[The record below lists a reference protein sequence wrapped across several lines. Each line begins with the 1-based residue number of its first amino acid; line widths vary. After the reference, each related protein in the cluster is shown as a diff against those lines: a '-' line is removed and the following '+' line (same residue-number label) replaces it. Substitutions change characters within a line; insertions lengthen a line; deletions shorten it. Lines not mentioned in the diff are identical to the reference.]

1 MQSKSMTSWLQSIA
15 PLKANGS
22 WWPGVFREARTRILL
37 LYLMSMLLLTAAATP
52 IFQSLLFA
60 SINQRVLEDL
70 SEEQEEF
77 LESYET
83 WKRQS
88 AQNLVDLKTFVD
100 NFVGETL
107 PEDDN
112 FYIIFID
119 REYYRST
126 PEGLLEQ
133 KSLLEQVGPQSKL
146 FERWRNITEFTTGQR
161 PSGDSRVGDIIYN
174 VNPLELNGDVRGAF
188 VIAHASAG
196 ERNEA
201 LVGVFIFARVAAGV
215 VFLAF
220 ILAWLGTGQL
230 LSPVRALATT
240 ARAISESDLTQRISV
255 QGTGELAELAET
267 FNAMMNRIQN
277 AFDSQRN
284 FINDAGHELR
294 TPITIVQGHL
304 ELMEDDPEEQQ
315 ETLEIVLDEL
325 DRMSRLVNDMVLL
338 AKSERLDFL
347 QLETIEISSLTEEL
361 FTKAQALAKRKW
373 QLQIEG
379 QGNMIGD
386 RQRLTGAILNLLNNA
401 AQHTQ
406 EGDEI
411 ELGAIYSSK
420 TVRFWV
426 RDTGDGISPADQ
438 ARIFERFARAANRF
452 RASDGSGLGLA
463 IVRAITEAHGGRIE
477 LMSQVGVGSTFTL
490 ILPIEPPQEKRSQ

>member
-1 MQSKSMTSWLQSIA
+1 MI
-15 PLKANGS
+15 
-22 WWPGVFREARTRILL
+22 
-37 LYLMSMLLLTAAATP
+37 LLTAAATP
-52 IFQSLLFA
+52 IFQSLLFG
-60 SINQRVLEDL
+60 SVDRRVREDL
-70 SEEQEEF
+70 ADEQEKF
-77 LESYET
+77 LETYEAWEEESVQT
-83 WKRQS
+83 IGG
-88 AQNLVDLKTFVD
+88 LKTLVD
-100 NFVGETL
+100 NFLAETL

-119 REYYRST
+119 QDFYRSS

-133 KSLLEQVGPQSKL
+133 QNLVDQIGPGSRL
-146 FERWRNITEFTTGQR
+146 FERWGSITEFITGHQASND
-161 PSGDSRVGDIIYN
+161 PEVGTIIYN
-174 VNPLELNGDVRGAF
+174 ANPLVLNGESRGAF
-188 VIAHASAG
+188 VLAHASAG
-196 ERNEA
+196 ERREA
-201 LVGVFIFARVAAGV
+201 LVGVYIFARVAIGV

-220 ILAWLGTGQL
+220 VLAWLGTGQL

-240 ARAISESDLTQRISV
+240 ARSISESDLSQRIPV

-304 ELMEDDPEEQQ
+304 ELIDDDPEEQQ

-347 QLETIEISSLTEEL
+347 QVETFEVRSLTEEL
-361 FTKAQALAKRKW
+361 FTKAQTLAKRNW
-373 QLQIEG
+373 QLQIDGE
-379 QGNMIGD
+379 GNMVGD

-411 ELGAIYSSK
+411 ELGSSCTVK
-420 TVRFWV
+420 SVRFWV
-426 RDTGDGISPADQ
+426 RDTGEGITPADQ
-438 ARIFERFARAANRF
+438 ARIFERFARVANRY
-452 RASDGSGLGLA
+452 RSSDGSGLGLA

-490 ILPIEPPQEKRSQ
+490 VLPIEPPQEKRSQ